1 MPIFFGRW
9 SEWRGGDGL
18 CVTSL
23 SLNFGSNLASHK
35 ILAEVKATM
44 IEIKEKVISIPRC
57 FRELGG

>member
-1 MPIFFGRW
+1 MPIYFGRW
-9 SEWRGGDGL
+9 SEWRGGNGL

-23 SLNFGSNLASHK
+23 NLNFGWNLASHK

-44 IEIKEKVISIPRC
+44 IEIKEQVISSAEV